1 MRYNIVAWSGF
12 TLIELLV
19 VIAILALLAGL
30 LLPSLQRAKA
40 QALSAACLNNLKQLQ
55 LCSHLYAL
63 DNQDSLPPNDF
74 IYSVDTLL
82 PVPSFNAAM
91 SWCPGDA
98 RSVSTATNIEA
109 GLLYRYNAS
118 PAIYHCPADKS
129 FVLDG
134 NGVPTNIPKRRSY
147 NLAHSI

>member
-1 MRYNIVAWSGF
+1 TAGGLRHEIAPAGS

-19 VIAILALLAGL
+19 VIAILAILAAL
-30 LLPSLQRAKA
+30 LLPGLHRAKA
-40 QALSAACLNNLKQLQ
+40 QALSVACLNNLKQLQ

-74 IYSVDTLL
+74 MYNVDTLL
-82 PVPSFNAAM
+82 PLPGFNAVM

-109 GLLYRYNAS
+109 GLLYSYNTS
-118 PAIYHCPADKS
+118 PAIYHCPAD
-129 FVLDG
+129 
-134 NGVPTNIPKRRSY
+134 
-147 NLAHSI
+147 